1 MARNS
6 DSPYLL
12 STRQM
17 HGAAHYYR
25 HEMTDSEHE
34 HLLDQADLLQ
44 GMAVISGYASELYQ
58 DKLAH
63 WHSYSTQSVIT
74 AGRGSGQR
82 TEMVWVNEHCHDAL
96 HRDIGPLFELL

>member
-1 MARNS
+1 
-6 DSPYLL
+6 
-12 STRQM
+12 M